1 MANPRAIIR
10 QADITRAVKG
20 ALSAG
25 MQPGR
30 VEVRPDGTVVIYAA
44 GEQADTGENPCDRL
58 LK

>member
-1 MANPRAIIR
+1 MANHKAPVR
-10 QADITRAVKG
+10 QSDITRALKG